1 MRCHTDVSKLDAW
14 WGKDRL
20 FWSWWL
26 FVLHSVRVSLLIE
39 LHRLRQ
45 RELVE
50 RVQPPRPK
58 RSSNHHVKFF
68 AMDDHRREVWI
79 DRGCGQAIVAEC
91 GGHSGIVQ
99 EATPK
104 GEALVS
110 FPRGSGCL
118 FLISHG
124 LT

>member
-1 MRCHTDVSKLDAW
+1 MVAAWVSRKW
-14 WGKDRL
+14 Q
-20 FWSWWL
+20 
-26 FVLHSVRVSLLIE
+26 SLLIE

-110 FPRGSGCL
+110 FPRESGCL
-118 FLISHG
+118 FF
-124 LT
+124 